1 MVLTPTILGCLEDLE
16 EEGTDNGKDFNL
28 RNVVWFAM
36 ILISAGSVYGML
48 SQKVKALEDQQ
59 RTIEQVVLQDIP
71 EIKERV
77 IRLEVMLDILIKDM
91 DKRSS
96 D

>member
-1 MVLTPTILGCLEDLE
+1 ME
-16 EEGTDNGKDFNL
+16 KDFNL

-48 SQKVKALEDQQ
+48 SQKVEALEDQQ
-59 RTIEQVVLQDIP
+59 HTIEQVVLRDIP

-77 IRLEVMLDILIKDM
+77 IKLEVMLDILIKSN
-91 DKRSS
+91 DKKN

>member
-1 MVLTPTILGCLEDLE
+1 ME
-16 EEGTDNGKDFNL
+16 KDFNL

-36 ILISAGSVYGML
+36 ILVSAGSVYGML

-59 RTIEQVVLQDIP
+59 QTMEQVVLRDIP

-77 IRLEVMLDILIKDM
+77 IKLEVMLDILIKD
-91 DKRSS
+91 RE
-96 D
+96 

>member
-1 MVLTPTILGCLEDLE
+1 ME
-16 EEGTDNGKDFNL
+16 KDFNL

-36 ILISAGSVYGML
+36 ILVSAGSVYGML

-59 RTIEQVVLQDIP
+59 QTIEQVVLRDIP

-77 IRLEVMLDILIKDM
+77 IKLEVMLDILIKVRE
-91 DKRSS
+91 KKSS

>member
-1 MVLTPTILGCLEDLE
+1 ME
-16 EEGTDNGKDFNL
+16 KDFNF
-28 RNVVWFAM
+28 RNVVWIAM

-48 SQKVKALEDQQ
+48 SQKVRALEEQQ
-59 RTIEQVVLQDIP
+59 RTIEQVVLRDIP

-77 IRLEVMLDILIKDM
+77 IRLEVMIDILIKDI
-91 DKRSS
+91 DKKN

>member
-1 MVLTPTILGCLEDLE
+1 ME
-16 EEGTDNGKDFNL
+16 KDFNL

-59 RTIEQVVLQDIP
+59 YTIEQVVLRDIP

-77 IRLEVMLDILIKDM
+77 IRLEVMLDILIKDRE
-91 DKRSS
+91 KKSS

>member
-1 MVLTPTILGCLEDLE
+1 ME
-16 EEGTDNGKDFNL
+16 KDFNL
-28 RNVVWFAM
+28 RNVVWIAM

-48 SQKVKALEDQQ
+48 SQKVRALEEQQ
-59 RTIEQVVLQDIP
+59 RTIEQVVLRDIP

-77 IRLEVMLDILIKDM
+77 IRLEVMIDILIKDI
-91 DKRSS
+91 DKKN

>member
-1 MVLTPTILGCLEDLE
+1 ME
-16 EEGTDNGKDFNL
+16 KDFNL

-59 RTIEQVVLQDIP
+59 HTIEQVVLRDIP

-77 IRLEVMLDILIKDM
+77 IKLEVMLDILIKAN
-91 DKRSS
+91 DKRN

>member
-1 MVLTPTILGCLEDLE
+1 ME
-16 EEGTDNGKDFNL
+16 KDFNL

-36 ILISAGSVYGML
+36 ILVSAGSVYGML
-48 SQKVKALEDQQ
+48 SQKVEALEDQQ
-59 RTIEQVVLQDIP
+59 HTIEQVVLRDIP

-77 IRLEVMLDILIKDM
+77 IKLEVMLDILIKAN
-91 DKRSS
+91 DKRN

>member
-1 MVLTPTILGCLEDLE
+1 ME
-16 EEGTDNGKDFNL
+16 KDFNL

-36 ILISAGSVYGML
+36 ILVSAGSVYGML
-48 SQKVKALEDQQ
+48 SQKVEALEDQQ
-59 RTIEQVVLQDIP
+59 HTIEQVVLRDIP

-77 IRLEVMLDILIKDM
+77 IKLEVMLDILIKGI
-91 DKRSS
+91 DKQN